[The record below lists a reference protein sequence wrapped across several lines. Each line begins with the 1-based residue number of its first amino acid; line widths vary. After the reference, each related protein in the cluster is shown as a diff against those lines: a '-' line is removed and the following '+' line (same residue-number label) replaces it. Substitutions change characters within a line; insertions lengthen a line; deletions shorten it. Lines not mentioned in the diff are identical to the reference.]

1 LLSVNSSATYVVIFL
16 SKDAMDYK
24 NTLNLPKTSFP
35 MKANLPKREPEILEE
50 WEEGRIYQKLRGIAK
65 ERPKYILHDGPPY
78 ANGHIHIGTALNKI
92 LKDLILK
99 SKNMAGFN
107 AEYVPGW
114 DCHGLPIEHQ
124 VDKELGSQK
133 SSLTITEKRKLC
145 RNFASKY
152 LDIQRQ
158 EFKRLGVMGEW
169 DNPYQTMSYDY
180 EATIARE
187 FGKFVANGSVYR
199 GKKPVYWCASCETA
213 LAEAEVEYED
223 HESPSITVK
232 FPAFSDFSER
242 FPILKGKKVYV
253 LIWTTTPWTIPGNLA
268 IAFHPDYS
276 YVAAEVDGEVW
287 VLAEALLEQVM
298 EKAGRKGYAV
308 LAKFPGKQVE
318 GLKCRH
324 PFYDRESLLILA
336 RYITLDTGTGC
347 VHTAP
352 GHGQEDYES
361 GIEYNI
367 PIYSPVDDRGRFT
380 DDVKFF
386 AGQFVF
392 EANAAVIRKLAEVG
406 ALIHSETYIHQYPNC
421 WRCKNPIIFRATEQ
435 WFISMEKNGLRQKAL
450 EAIDRVTWIPRWG
463 RDRIYGMI
471 QNRPDW
477 CISRQ
482 RAWGVPIVAFIC
494 KSCQEILVEERLI
507 EHVAALF
514 EKEGADIWF
523 NLPAKELLPEGTSC
537 PRCQGEEFSKE
548 TDILDVWFD
557 SGVSY
562 AAVCEKRPNLK
573 SPADMYLEGSDQH
586 RGWFHSSL
594 LASVGT
600 RGQAPYYSVLTHGFV
615 VDGEGRKMS
624 KSFGNVIAPD
634 EVISRY
640 GAEILR
646 LWVAAEDYRDDIRI
660 SEEILT
666 RLSDAYRRI
675 RNTCRFLLGN
685 LYDFDPQRDVVPDA
699 QLLELDRWIL
709 LRLQKLISRLRE
721 AYANFEFH
729 VVFHSLHNFC
739 TVDLSALYLDI
750 LKDRLYTFPAS
761 SRERRAA
768 QTALCKILDGL
779 VRLMATILSYTA
791 EEVWEHLPGARKRA
805 ESVHLTLFPEVEPD
819 YMDENL
825 EERFER
831 LLQVRGEVSKALE
844 DARRNKLIGNSLEA
858 AVILNA
864 REKLLSFLRQQEA
877 LLKDFFIVSR
887 VEFVSPPP
895 PGAFLSSEVEGLS
908 ILITRAPGEKC
919 ERCWVYDPNVGQSPG
934 HPSICPRCAN
944 ALKAISPGG
953 KM

>member
-1 LLSVNSSATYVVIFL
+1 
-16 SKDAMDYK
+16 MDYK
-24 NTLNLPKTSFP
+24 ATLNLPRTSFP
-35 MKANLPKREPEILEE
+35 MKANLPQREPEILKK
-50 WEEGRIYQKLRGIAK
+50 WEEGRIYQKLRETAK
-65 ERPKYILHDGPPY
+65 DRPKYILHDGPPY

-92 LKDLILK
+92 LKDLIIK

-107 AEYVPGW
+107 GEYVPGW

-124 VDKELGSQK
+124 VDKELGSRK
-133 SSLTITEKRKLC
+133 ASYSINEKRKLC
-145 RNFASKY
+145 RVFASKF

-169 DNPYQTMSYDY
+169 DNPYQTMSFDY
-180 EATIARE
+180 EATIVRE
-187 FGKFVANGSVYR
+187 FGRFVGKGSVYR

-223 HESPSITVK
+223 HTSPSITVK
-232 FPAFSDFSER
+232 FEALSDFSER
-242 FPILKGKKVYV
+242 LPALKGKKVYV
-253 LIWTTTPWTIPGNLA
+253 LIWTTTPWTIPANLA

-276 YVAAEVDGEVW
+276 YVAAEVNGEVW
-287 VLAEALLEQVM
+287 ILAEALLEQVM
-298 EKAGRKGYAV
+298 AQARRTKYTV

-324 PFYDRESLLILA
+324 PFIDRESVLILA
-336 RYITLDTGTGC
+336 NYITLDTGTGC

-361 GIEYNI
+361 GIQYHL
-367 PIYSPVDDRGRFT
+367 PIYSPVDDQGRFT
-380 DDVKFF
+380 SDVPFF

-392 EANAAVIRKLAEVG
+392 DANEAVNQKLAEVG
-406 ALIHSETYIHQYPNC
+406 ALIHSEPYTHQYPTC

-450 EAIDRVTWIPRWG
+450 EAIARVTWIPPWG
-463 RDRIYGMI
+463 RDRIHGMI

-482 RAWGVPIVAFIC
+482 RAWGVPIVAFTC
-494 KSCQEILVEERLI
+494 QACQEILVEEHLV
-507 EHVAALF
+507 EYVAELF
-514 EKEGADIWF
+514 EKGGADVWF
-523 NLPAKELLPEGTSC
+523 DLPTRELLPPGTRC
-537 PRCQGEEFSKE
+537 PKCRGEEFSKE

-600 RGQAPYYSVLTHGFV
+600 RGHAPYHSVLTHGFV
-615 VDGEGRKMS
+615 VDGEGKKMS

-634 EVISRY
+634 EVIRHY

-660 SEEILT
+660 SEEILS
-666 RLSDAYRRI
+666 RLSEAYRRI

-685 LYDFDPQRDVVPDA
+685 LYDFDPQKDSVPDD

-721 AYANFEFH
+721 AYADFEFH
-729 VVFHSLHNFC
+729 LVFHSLHNFC
-739 TVDLSALYLDI
+739 AVDLSALYLDI
-750 LKDRLYTFPAS
+750 LKDRLYTS
-761 SRERRAA
+761 SPSSPQRRAA
-768 QTALCKILDGL
+768 QTVLFKILDAL
-779 VRLMATILSYTA
+779 VRLMATILSYTG
-791 EEVWEHLPGARKRA
+791 EEVWGHLPGSKQRA
-805 ESVHLTLFPEVEPD
+805 ESVHLTLFPEVESR
-819 YMDENL
+819 YLDERI
-825 EERFER
+825 EERWEL
-831 LLQVRGEVSKALE
+831 LLQVRREVSKTLE
-844 DARRNKLIGNSLEA
+844 IARQNKLIGNSLEA
-858 AVILNA
+858 GVTLSAP
-864 REKLLSFLRQQEA
+864 EKLLSFLQQNEA
-877 LLKDFFIVSR
+877 QLKDLFIVSQ
-887 VEFVSPPP
+887 VELVSSLPAATYRSPE
-895 PGAFLSSEVEGLS
+895 LEGLS
-908 ILITRAPGEKC
+908 ILITRAGGKKC
-919 ERCWVYDPNVGQSPG
+919 ERCWVYDPHVGESTG
-934 HPSICPRCAN
+934 YPSVCPRCHQ
-944 ALKAISPGG
+944 ALLTLGAQG
-953 KM
+953 KP

>member
-1 LLSVNSSATYVVIFL
+1 
-16 SKDAMDYK
+16 MDYK
-24 NTLNLPKTSFP
+24 ATLNLPKTSFP
-35 MKANLPKREPEILEE
+35 MKANLPQREPEILKK
-50 WEEGRIYQKLRGIAK
+50 WEEGRIYQKLREMAK
-65 ERPKYILHDGPPY
+65 DRPKYILHDGPPY

-92 LKDLILK
+92 LKDLIIK

-107 AEYVPGW
+107 GEYVPGW

-124 VDKELGSQK
+124 VDKELGSK
-133 SSLTITEKRKLC
+133 KASYSISEKRKLC
-145 RNFASKY
+145 RLFASKF

-169 DNPYQTMSYDY
+169 NNPYQTMSFDY

-187 FGKFVANGSVYR
+187 FGRFVGKGSVYR

-223 HESPSITVK
+223 HTSPSITVK
-232 FPAFSDFSER
+232 FEAISDFGEP
-242 FPILKGKKVYV
+242 FPALKGRKVYV
-253 LIWTTTPWTIPGNLA
+253 LIWTTTPWTIPANLA

-276 YVAAEVDGEVW
+276 YVAAEVNGEVW
-287 VLAEALLEQVM
+287 ILAEALLEQVM
-298 EKAGRKGYAV
+298 AQAGKTRYTV

-324 PFYDRESLLILA
+324 PFLNRESVLILA
-336 RYITLDTGTGC
+336 NYITLDTGTGC

-361 GIEYNI
+361 GLEYNI
-367 PIYSPVDDRGRFT
+367 PIYSPVDDQGRFT
-380 DDVKFF
+380 SEVEFF

-392 EANAAVIRKLAEVG
+392 DANEAVIQKLAEVG
-406 ALIHSETYIHQYPNC
+406 ALIHSETYTHQYPSC

-450 EAIDRVTWIPRWG
+450 EAIDRVTWIPPWG
-463 RDRIYGMI
+463 RDRIYGMV

-482 RAWGVPIVAFIC
+482 RAWGVPIVAFTC
-494 KSCQEILVEERLI
+494 QSCRELLVEERLV
-507 EHVAALF
+507 EHVSGLF
-514 EKEGADIWF
+514 EKGGADIWF
-523 NLPAKELLPEGTSC
+523 DLPAGELLPPGTRC
-537 PRCQGEEFSKE
+537 PKCQGEEFNKE

-600 RGQAPYYSVLTHGFV
+600 RGRAPFLSVLTHGFV

-634 EVISRY
+634 EVINRY

-666 RLSDAYRRI
+666 RLSEAYRRI

-685 LYDFDPQRDVVPDA
+685 LYDFDPQKDMIPDA

-729 VVFHSLHNFC
+729 LVFHSLHNFC
-739 TVDLSALYLDI
+739 TVDLSSLYLDI
-750 LKDRLYTFPAS
+750 LKDRLYTSFAS

-768 QTALCKILDGL
+768 QTALYKILDAL

-791 EEVWEHLPGARKRA
+791 EEVWGHVPGPKPRV
-805 ESVHLTLFPEVEPD
+805 ESVHLTLFPEVEAK
-819 YMDENL
+819 YLDEQF
-825 EERFER
+825 EERWE
-831 LLQVRGEVSKALE
+831 LLLKVRGEVSKSLE
-844 DARRNKLIGNSLEA
+844 IARQNKLIGNSLEA
-858 AVILNA
+858 AVTLGA
-864 REKLLSFLRQQEA
+864 PEKLLSFLRQNEA
-877 LLKDFFIVSR
+877 QLQDFFIVSQ
-887 VEFVSPPP
+887 VELVSSLPAEAYRSPE
-895 PGAFLSSEVEGLS
+895 LEGLN
-908 ILITRAPGEKC
+908 ILVSRAKGKKC
-919 ERCWVYDPNVGQSPG
+919 ERCWIYDPRTGESTDY
-934 HPSICPRCAN
+934 PSVCPRCRD
-944 ALKAISPGG
+944 ALSKIHG
-953 KM
+953 KGKQ

>member
-1 LLSVNSSATYVVIFL
+1 
-16 SKDAMDYK
+16 MDYK
-24 NTLNLPKTSFP
+24 ATLNLPKTSFP
-35 MKANLPKREPEILEE
+35 MKANLPQKEPEFLKK
-50 WEEGRIYQKLRGIAK
+50 WEEGRIYQKLREIAK
-65 ERPKYILHDGPPY
+65 DRPKYILHDGPPY

-92 LKDLILK
+92 LKDFIVK

-107 AEYVPGW
+107 GEYVPGW

-124 VDKELGSQK
+124 VDKELGSK
-133 SSLTITEKRKLC
+133 KASYSINEKRKLC
-145 RNFASKY
+145 RKFATEY
-152 LDIQRQ
+152 LNIQRQ

-169 DNPYQTMSYDY
+169 ENPYLTMSYDY

-187 FGKFVANGSVYR
+187 FGRFAGKGSVYR

-223 HESPSITVK
+223 HKSPSITVK
-232 FPAFSDFSER
+232 FEAISDFSER
-242 FPILKGKKVYV
+242 FPALKGKKVYV
-253 LIWTTTPWTIPGNLA
+253 LIWTTTPWTIPANLA
-268 IAFHPDYS
+268 IAFHPDYP
-276 YVAAEVDGEVW
+276 YVAAEVNGEVW
-287 VLAEALLEQVM
+287 ILAEALLEQVM
-298 EKAGRKGYAV
+298 AKAGKKYT
-308 LAKFPGKQVE
+308 LLTKFSGKQAE

-324 PFYDRESLLILA
+324 PFIDRESVLILA
-336 RYITLDTGTGC
+336 TYITLDTGTGC

-361 GIEYNI
+361 GLEYNI
-367 PIYSPVDDRGRFT
+367 PIYSPVDDQGRFT
-380 DDVKFF
+380 PDVRFF

-392 EANAAVIRKLAEVG
+392 DANKAVIRKLAEVG
-406 ALIHSETYIHQYPNC
+406 ALLHSETYIHQYPNC

-450 EAIDRVTWIPRWG
+450 EAIERVTWIPRWG
-463 RDRIYGMI
+463 RERIFGMI

-482 RAWGVPIVAFIC
+482 RAWGVPIVAFTCQSC
-494 KSCQEILVEERLI
+494 KELLLDERLVEY
-507 EHVAALF
+507 VSGLF
-514 EKEGADIWF
+514 EKGGADVWF
-523 NLPAKELLPEGTSC
+523 DLPTKELLPPGTSC
-537 PRCQGEEFSKE
+537 PKCQGEEFIKE

-600 RGQAPYYSVLTHGFV
+600 RGRAPYHSVLTHGFV

-624 KSFGNVIAPD
+624 KSSGNVIAPD
-634 EVISRY
+634 EVINRY

-666 RLSDAYRRI
+666 RLSEAYRRI

-685 LYDFDPQRDVVPDA
+685 LYDFDPKKDTVPDT

-709 LRLQKLISRLRE
+709 LRLQKLTSRLRE

-729 VVFHSLHNFC
+729 LVFHSLHNFC
-739 TVDLSALYLDI
+739 AVDLSSLYLDI
-750 LKDRLYTFPAS
+750 LKDRLYTSPAFS
-761 SRERRAA
+761 PQRRAA
-768 QTALCKILDGL
+768 QTALFKILDGL

-791 EEVWEHLPGARKRA
+791 EEVWEHLPGAKNRA
-805 ESVHLTLFPEVEPD
+805 ESVHLTLFPDVEQKYLD
-819 YMDENL
+819 AKL
-825 EERFER
+825 EERWD
-831 LLQVRGEVSKALE
+831 LLLRVRGEVSKVLE
-844 DARRNKLIGNSLEA
+844 TARKDKLIGNSLEA
-858 AVILNA
+858 AVTLSA
-864 REKLLSFLRQQEA
+864 PEKLISFLRENGK
-877 LLKDFFIVSR
+877 LLKDFFIVSQ
-887 VEFVSPPP
+887 VEVVDSPPP
-895 PGAFLSSEVEGLS
+895 GSCQSAEIEGLS
-908 ILITRAPGEKC
+908 LLVTRATGKKC
-919 ERCWVYDPNVGQSPG
+919 ERCWVYDPNVGESAD
-934 HPSICPRCAN
+934 SAMICPRCQA
-944 ALKAISPGG
+944 AITAIHMEG
-953 KM
+953 KP

>member
-1 LLSVNSSATYVVIFL
+1 
-16 SKDAMDYK
+16 MDYK
-24 NTLNLPKTSFP
+24 ATLNLPKTSFP
-35 MKANLPKREPEILEE
+35 MKANLPQREPEILKK
-50 WEEGRIYQKLRGIAK
+50 WEEGRIYQKLREMAK
-65 ERPKYILHDGPPY
+65 DRPKYILHDGPPY

-92 LKDLILK
+92 LKDLIIK

-107 AEYVPGW
+107 GEYVPGW

-124 VDKELGSQK
+124 VDKELGSK
-133 SSLTITEKRKLC
+133 KASYSISEKRKLC
-145 RNFASKY
+145 RLFASKF

-169 DNPYQTMSYDY
+169 NNPYQTMSFDY

-187 FGKFVANGSVYR
+187 FGRFVGKGSVYR

-223 HESPSITVK
+223 HTSPSITVK
-232 FPAFSDFSER
+232 FEAISDFGER
-242 FPILKGKKVYV
+242 FPALKGRKVYV
-253 LIWTTTPWTIPGNLA
+253 LIWTTTPWTIPANLA

-276 YVAAEVDGEVW
+276 YVAAEVNGEVW
-287 VLAEALLEQVM
+287 ILAEALLEQVM
-298 EKAGRKGYAV
+298 AQAGKTRYTV
-308 LAKFPGKQVE
+308 LARFPGKQVE

-324 PFYDRESLLILA
+324 PFINRESVLILA
-336 RYITLDTGTGC
+336 NYITLDTGTGC

-361 GIEYNI
+361 GLEYNI
-367 PIYSPVDDRGRFT
+367 PIYSPVDDQGRFT
-380 DDVKFF
+380 SEVEFF

-392 EANAAVIRKLAEVG
+392 DANEAVIQKLAEVG
-406 ALIHSETYIHQYPNC
+406 ALIHSETYTHQYPSC

-450 EAIDRVTWIPRWG
+450 EAIDRVTWIPPWG
-463 RDRIYGMI
+463 RDRIYGMV

-482 RAWGVPIVAFIC
+482 RAWGVPIVAFTC
-494 KSCQEILVEERLI
+494 QSCRELLVEERLI
-507 EHVAALF
+507 EHVSGLF
-514 EKEGADIWF
+514 EKGGADIWF
-523 NLPAKELLPEGTSC
+523 DLPARELLPPGTRC
-537 PRCQGEEFSKE
+537 PKCRGEEFNKE

-600 RGQAPYYSVLTHGFV
+600 RGRAPFLSVLTHGFV

-634 EVISRY
+634 EVINRY

-666 RLSDAYRRI
+666 RLSEAYRRI

-685 LYDFDPQRDVVPDA
+685 LYDFDPQKDMIPDA
-699 QLLELDRWIL
+699 QLLELDLWIL

-729 VVFHSLHNFC
+729 LVFHSLHNFC
-739 TVDLSALYLDI
+739 TVDLSSLYLDI
-750 LKDRLYTFPAS
+750 LKDRLYTSPAS

-768 QTALCKILDGL
+768 QTALFKILDAL

-791 EEVWEHLPGARKRA
+791 EEVWGHVPGPKPRV
-805 ESVHLTLFPEVEPD
+805 ESVHLTLFPEVEAK
-819 YMDENL
+819 YLDEQF
-825 EERFER
+825 EERWE
-831 LLQVRGEVSKALE
+831 LLLKVRGEVSKSLE
-844 DARRNKLIGNSLEA
+844 IARQNKLIGNSLEA
-858 AVILNA
+858 AVTLGA
-864 REKLLSFLRQQEA
+864 PEKLLSFLRQNEA
-877 LLKDFFIVSR
+877 QLQDFFIVSQ
-887 VEFVSPPP
+887 VELVSSLPAEAYRSPE
-895 PGAFLSSEVEGLS
+895 LEGLN
-908 ILITRAPGEKC
+908 ILVSRAKGKKC
-919 ERCWVYDPNVGQSPG
+919 ERCWIYDPRTGESTDY
-934 HPSICPRCAN
+934 PSVCPRCRD
-944 ALKAISPGG
+944 ALSKIHG
-953 KM
+953 KGKQ

>member
-1 LLSVNSSATYVVIFL
+1 
-16 SKDAMDYK
+16 MDYK
-24 NTLNLPKTSFP
+24 ATLNLPKTSFP
-35 MKANLPKREPEILEE
+35 MKANLPQREPEILKK
-50 WEEGRIYQKLRGIAK
+50 WEEGRIYQKLREIAK
-65 ERPKYILHDGPPY
+65 DRPKYILHDGPPY

-92 LKDLILK
+92 LKDLTVK

-107 AEYVPGW
+107 GEYVPGW

-124 VDKELGSQK
+124 VDKELGSK
-133 SSLTITEKRKLC
+133 KASYSISEKRKLC
-145 RNFASKY
+145 RVFASKF

-180 EATIARE
+180 EATIVRE
-187 FGKFVANGSVYR
+187 FGRFVGKGSVYR

-223 HESPSITVK
+223 HTSPSITVK
-232 FPAFSDFSER
+232 FEALSDFSER
-242 FPILKGKKVYV
+242 FPALKGKKVYV
-253 LIWTTTPWTIPGNLA
+253 LIWTTTPWTLPANLA

-276 YVAAEVDGEVW
+276 YVAAEVNGEVW
-287 VLAEALLEQVM
+287 ILAEALLEQVM
-298 EKAGRKGYAV
+298 AQAGKTKYPV

-324 PFYDRESLLILA
+324 PFIDRESVLILA
-336 RYITLDTGTGC
+336 NYITLDTGTGC

-361 GIEYNI
+361 GIQYNI
-367 PIYSPVDDRGRFT
+367 PIYSPVDDQGRFT
-380 DDVKFF
+380 SDVPFF

-392 EANAAVIRKLAEVG
+392 DANEAVTQKLAEVG
-406 ALIHSETYIHQYPNC
+406 ALIHSEPYTHQYPTC

-450 EAIDRVTWIPRWG
+450 QAIDRVTWIPPWG

-482 RAWGVPIVAFIC
+482 RAWGVPIVAFTC
-494 KSCQEILVEERLI
+494 QACQEILLEEHLA
-507 EHVAALF
+507 EYVSDLF
-514 EKEGADIWF
+514 EKGGADIWF
-523 NLPAKELLPEGTSC
+523 DLPARELLPPGTRC
-537 PRCQGEEFSKE
+537 PKCQGEEFSKE

-573 SPADMYLEGSDQH
+573 SPVDIYLEGSDQH

-600 RGQAPYYSVLTHGFV
+600 RGHAPYHSVLTHGFV

-634 EVISRY
+634 EVIRRY

-660 SEEILT
+660 SEEILS
-666 RLSDAYRRI
+666 RLSEAYRRI

-685 LYDFDPQRDVVPDA
+685 LYDFDPQKDSVPDA

-729 VVFHSLHNFC
+729 LVFHSLHNFC
-739 TVDLSALYLDI
+739 AVDLSALYLDI
-750 LKDRLYTFPAS
+750 LKDRLYTS
-761 SRERRAA
+761 SPSSPQRRAA
-768 QTALCKILDGL
+768 QTVLFKILDAL

-791 EEVWEHLPGARKRA
+791 EEVWGHLPGSKQRA
-805 ESVHLTLFPEVEPD
+805 ESVHLTLFPEVEPR
-819 YMDENL
+819 YLDERI
-825 EERFER
+825 EERWEL
-831 LLQVRGEVSKALE
+831 LLQVRREVSKTLE
-844 DARRNKLIGNSLEA
+844 IARQNKLIGNSLEA
-858 AVILNA
+858 GVTLAA
-864 REKLLSFLRQQEA
+864 PEKLLSFLRQNEA
-877 LLKDFFIVSR
+877 QLKDLFIVSE
-887 VEFVSPPP
+887 VELVSSLPAEAYRSP
-895 PGAFLSSEVEGLS
+895 EMEGLS
-908 ILITRAPGEKC
+908 ILITRARGKKC
-919 ERCWVYDPNVGQSPG
+919 ERCWVYDPHVGESTDL
-934 HPSICPRCAN
+934 PSVCPRCRD
-944 ALKAISPGG
+944 ALLTLRAKG
-953 KM
+953 KP

>member
-1 LLSVNSSATYVVIFL
+1 
-16 SKDAMDYK
+16 MDYK
-24 NTLNLPKTSFP
+24 ATLNLPKTSFP
-35 MKANLPKREPEILEE
+35 MKANLPQREPEILKK
-50 WEEGRIYQKLRGIAK
+50 WEEGRIYQKLREMAK
-65 ERPKYILHDGPPY
+65 DRPKYILHDGPPY

-92 LKDLILK
+92 LKDLIIK

-107 AEYVPGW
+107 GEYVPGW

-124 VDKELGSQK
+124 VDKELGSK
-133 SSLTITEKRKLC
+133 KASYSISDKRKLC
-145 RNFASKY
+145 RLFASKF

-169 DNPYQTMSYDY
+169 NNPYQTMSFDY

-187 FGKFVANGSVYR
+187 FGRFVGKGSVYR

-223 HESPSITVK
+223 HTSPSITVK
-232 FPAFSDFSER
+232 FEAISDFGER
-242 FPILKGKKVYV
+242 FPALKGRKVYV
-253 LIWTTTPWTIPGNLA
+253 LIWTTTPWTIPANLA
-268 IAFHPDYS
+268 IAFQPDYL
-276 YVAAEVDGEVW
+276 YVAAEVNGEVW
-287 VLAEALLEQVM
+287 ILAEALLEQVM
-298 EKAGRKGYAV
+298 AQAGKTRYTV

-324 PFYDRESLLILA
+324 PFINRESVLILA
-336 RYITLDTGTGC
+336 NYITLDTGTGC

-361 GIEYNI
+361 GLEYNI
-367 PIYSPVDDRGRFT
+367 PIYSPVDDQGRFT
-380 DDVKFF
+380 SEVQFF

-392 EANAAVIRKLAEVG
+392 DANEAVIQKLAEVG
-406 ALIHSETYIHQYPNC
+406 ALIHSETYTHQYPSC

-450 EAIDRVTWIPRWG
+450 EAIDRVTWIPPWG
-463 RDRIYGMI
+463 RDRIYGMV

-482 RAWGVPIVAFIC
+482 RAWGVPIIAFTC
-494 KSCQEILVEERLI
+494 QSCRELFVEERLI
-507 EHVAALF
+507 EHVSGLF
-514 EKEGADIWF
+514 EKGGADIWF
-523 NLPAKELLPEGTSC
+523 DLPAGELLPPGTRC
-537 PRCQGEEFSKE
+537 PKCQGKEFNKE

-573 SPADMYLEGSDQH
+573 SPADLYLEGSDQH

-600 RGQAPYYSVLTHGFV
+600 RGRAPFLSVLTHGFV
-615 VDGEGRKMS
+615 VDGAGRKMS

-634 EVISRY
+634 EVINRY

-666 RLSDAYRRI
+666 RLSEAYRRI

-685 LYDFDPQRDVVPDA
+685 LYDFDPQKDMIPDA

-729 VVFHSLHNFC
+729 LVFHSLHNFC
-739 TVDLSALYLDI
+739 TVDLSSLYLDI
-750 LKDRLYTFPAS
+750 LKDRLYTSPAS

-768 QTALCKILDGL
+768 QTALYKILDAL

-791 EEVWEHLPGARKRA
+791 EEVWGHLPGPKPRV
-805 ESVHLTLFPEVEPD
+805 ESVHLTLFPEVEAK
-819 YMDENL
+819 YLDEQF
-825 EERFER
+825 EERWE
-831 LLQVRGEVSKALE
+831 LLLKVRGEVSKSLE
-844 DARRNKLIGNSLEA
+844 IARQNKLIGNSLEA
-858 AVILNA
+858 AVTLGA
-864 REKLLSFLRQQEA
+864 PEKLLSFLRQNEA
-877 LLKDFFIVSR
+877 QLQDFFIVSQ
-887 VEFVSPPP
+887 VELVSSLPAEAYRSPE
-895 PGAFLSSEVEGLS
+895 LEGLK
-908 ILITRAPGEKC
+908 ILVSRAKGKKC
-919 ERCWVYDPNVGQSPG
+919 ERCWIYDPRTGESTDY
-934 HPSICPRCAN
+934 PSVCPRCRD
-944 ALKAISPGG
+944 ALSKFHG
-953 KM
+953 KGKQ

>member
-1 LLSVNSSATYVVIFL
+1 
-16 SKDAMDYK
+16 MDYK
-24 NTLNLPKTSFP
+24 ATLNLPKTSFP
-35 MKANLPKREPEILEE
+35 MKANLPQREPEILKK
-50 WEEGRIYQKLRGIAK
+50 WEEGRIYQKLREMAK
-65 ERPKYILHDGPPY
+65 DRPKYNLNDGPPY

-92 LKDLILK
+92 LKDLIIK

-107 AEYVPGW
+107 GEYVPGW

-124 VDKELGSQK
+124 VDKELGSK
-133 SSLTITEKRKLC
+133 KASYSISDKRKLC
-145 RNFASKY
+145 RLFASKF

-169 DNPYQTMSYDY
+169 NNPYQTMSFDY

-187 FGKFVANGSVYR
+187 FGRFVGKGSVYR

-223 HESPSITVK
+223 HTSPSITVK
-232 FPAFSDFSER
+232 FEAISDFGER
-242 FPILKGKKVYV
+242 FPALKGRKVYV
-253 LIWTTTPWTIPGNLA
+253 LIWTTTPWTIPANLA
-268 IAFHPDYS
+268 IAFHLDYS
-276 YVAAEVDGEVW
+276 YVAAEVNGEVW
-287 VLAEALLEQVM
+287 ILAEALLEQVM
-298 EKAGRKGYAV
+298 AQAGKTRYTV

-324 PFYDRESLLILA
+324 PFINRESVLILA
-336 RYITLDTGTGC
+336 NYITLDTGTGC

-361 GIEYNI
+361 GLEYNI
-367 PIYSPVDDRGRFT
+367 PIYSPVDDQGRFT
-380 DDVKFF
+380 SEVQFF

-392 EANAAVIRKLAEVG
+392 DANEAVIQKLAEVG
-406 ALIHSETYIHQYPNC
+406 ALIHSETYTHQYPSC

-450 EAIDRVTWIPRWG
+450 EAIDRVTWIPPWG
-463 RDRIYGMI
+463 RDRIYGMV

-482 RAWGVPIVAFIC
+482 RAWGVPIVAFTC
-494 KSCQEILVEERLI
+494 QSCRELLVEERLI
-507 EHVAALF
+507 EHVSGLF
-514 EKEGADIWF
+514 EKGGADIWF
-523 NLPAKELLPEGTSC
+523 DLPAGELLPPGTRC
-537 PRCQGEEFSKE
+537 PKCQGEDFKKE

-600 RGQAPYYSVLTHGFV
+600 RGRAPFLSVLTHGFV
-615 VDGEGRKMS
+615 VDGAGRKMS

-634 EVISRY
+634 EVINRY

-666 RLSDAYRRI
+666 RLSEAYRRI

-685 LYDFDPQRDVVPDA
+685 LYDFDPQKDMIPDA

-729 VVFHSLHNFC
+729 LVFHSLHNFC
-739 TVDLSALYLDI
+739 TVDLSSLYLDI
-750 LKDRLYTFPAS
+750 LKDRLYTSPAS

-768 QTALCKILDGL
+768 QTALYKILDAL

-791 EEVWEHLPGARKRA
+791 EEVWGHLPGPKPRV
-805 ESVHLTLFPEVEPD
+805 ESVHLTLFPEVEAK
-819 YMDENL
+819 YLDEQF
-825 EERFER
+825 EERWE
-831 LLQVRGEVSKALE
+831 LLLKVRGEVSKSLE
-844 DARRNKLIGNSLEA
+844 IARQNKLIGNSLEA
-858 AVILNA
+858 AVTLGA
-864 REKLLSFLRQQEA
+864 PEKLLSFLRQNEA
-877 LLKDFFIVSR
+877 QLQDFFIVSQ
-887 VEFVSPPP
+887 VELVSSLPAEAYRSPE
-895 PGAFLSSEVEGLS
+895 LEGLK
-908 ILITRAPGEKC
+908 ILVSRAKGKKC
-919 ERCWVYDPNVGQSPG
+919 ARCWIYDPRTGESTDY
-934 HPSICPRCAN
+934 PSVCPRCRD
-944 ALKAISPGG
+944 ALSKIHG
-953 KM
+953 KGKQ